1 MMEAITGFLNSVD
14 DIMYFPILIIV
25 LAAAGI
31 IFTIR
36 SRSLHR

>member
-31 IFTIR
+31 FLQ
-36 SRSLHR
+36 SAAALHK